1 VNGIQWL
8 SNEFTSYDIDLFPS
22 KMRPFAGPVA
32 KISYVA
38 EPGLAAANAAGAKF
52 LHAHINPIE
61 QIYHFTART
70 VVGDGCISR

>member
-1 VNGIQWL
+1 LAVNGIQWL

-22 KMRPFAGPVA
+22 KMRPFAGSVA

-38 EPGLAAANAAGAKF
+38 EPGLAGQQMLPVLEF

-70 VVGDGCISR
+70 VRR